1 MEPGTD
7 IQGRRVVIVLDDF
20 VVAQALCGLIEDAGA
35 KVIGPIGW
43 LDEALAYVRSNED
56 KFDSAVLD
64 VNLHGASSSI
74 TGPRFLHEGLSDYV
88 GLDLAWTNPPRP
100 SQVVS
105 AANDLAVAD
114 GACSGFKGSAHQRTI
129 LCD

>member
-7 IQGRRVVIVLDDF
+7 IQGRRVLIVEDDF

-64 VNLHGASSSI
+64 VNLHGEKSYAIADWLVERNVRFVFTTGYGADALDPAYASY
-74 TGPRFLHEGLSDYV
+74 PRCEKPFDPHVLFRAIASR
-88 GLDLAWTNPPRP
+88 AP
-100 SQVVS
+100 
-105 AANDLAVAD
+105 
-114 GACSGFKGSAHQRTI
+114 
-129 LCD
+129 